1 MTLSVVCRSEEN
13 FRGVIFL
20 PSLLHG
26 FQGLNLGHQMS
37 AVRTFTWDSLQKS
50 ALVMPDSGGEARGTG
65 QGKDTASSPW
75 NSHGRQDR
83 VTVIWNPPA

>member
-1 MTLSVVCRSEEN
+1 MTPSVVCRSEEN

-20 PSLLHG
+20 PSLLRG

-50 ALVMPDSGGEARGTG
+50 ALVMPDSVEVTHEAEDRGRTQPAALGTATG
-65 QGKDTASSPW
+65 DRTE
-75 NSHGRQDR
+75 RQ
-83 VTVIWNPPA
+83 